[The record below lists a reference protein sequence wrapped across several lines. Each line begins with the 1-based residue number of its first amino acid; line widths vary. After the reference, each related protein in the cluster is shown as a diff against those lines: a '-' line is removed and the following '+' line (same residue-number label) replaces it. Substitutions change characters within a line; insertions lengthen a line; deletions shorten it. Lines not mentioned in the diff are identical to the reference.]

1 MIDLETAKGIATI
14 AAPFS
19 KIVLETFLVPKFQ
32 EFREKWKRD
41 QNIIDYAFEDK
52 FLDYLTDTYEKNGV
66 LNTIAFKKKKVLL
79 NDVYIPLTL
88 ICEERQENTI
98 KREEKRIVDFDESL
112 FSISNKI
119 LITDTAGMGKST
131 LSKKMLISAIEKN
144 KRCSNINRTKTSIKR
159 ERYCR

>member
-88 ICEERQENTI
+88 ICEERQ
-98 KREEKRIVDFDESL
+98 
-112 FSISNKI
+112 
-119 LITDTAGMGKST
+119 
-131 LSKKMLISAIEKN
+131 
-144 KRCSNINRTKTSIKR
+144 
-159 ERYCR
+159 